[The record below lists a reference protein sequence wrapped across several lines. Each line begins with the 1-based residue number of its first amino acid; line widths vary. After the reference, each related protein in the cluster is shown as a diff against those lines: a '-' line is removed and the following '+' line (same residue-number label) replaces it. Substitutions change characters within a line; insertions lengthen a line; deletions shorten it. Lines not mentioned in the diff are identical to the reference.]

1 MVVDQLKIIWVQQE
15 LLNMRI
21 ARFGLAHG
29 PSLTAKFSSAII
41 KRHFSKKCSVRSCE
55 ELAFTPRAKGQH
67 KHRGSHTSFDPER
80 EEHFMPGLRG
90 KQEAPTSML
99 SMRELP
105 IPNMLPEPE
114 PTLSALVDV
123 ARHKAAVERVPVPQI
138 LTSEDEEVRTA
149 KGVALWWR
157 LLVKRASAA
166 ARKRSSLHSDSF
178 KGKSKPPS
186 YRQRNRLIVPPVVLP
201 RPSAI
206 RLLTPSASPDTP
218 PFPRP
223 ALPAVPPH
231 EPSTVLPPRVH
242 EIKRDSTLMPSRI
255 AAGKSSAMDLVPN
268 SRLLHASF
276 YELHQLQSL
285 LRKWH
290 WTCQGRSPLAGE
302 HESMRSISTTTGRL
316 APCGGRRAAGGGLVT
331 RMQRSKYFAWFFK
344 VIKSRTFW
352 LIFPWVS
359 KNTHQTD
366 HMTGVLSAL
375 ARTLVHA

>member
-1 MVVDQLKIIWVQQE
+1 
-15 LLNMRI
+15 
-21 ARFGLAHG
+21 
-29 PSLTAKFSSAII
+29 
-41 KRHFSKKCSVRSCE
+41 
-55 ELAFTPRAKGQH
+55 
-67 KHRGSHTSFDPER
+67 
-80 EEHFMPGLRG
+80 MPGLRG

-114 PTLSALVDV
+114 PTLSALVDA

-166 ARKRSSLHSDSF
+166 ARKRSSLDSDSF

-186 YRQRNRLIVPPVVLP
+186 YRQRSRRIVPPMVLP

-206 RLLTPSASPDTP
+206 PLLTPSPSPDTP
-218 PFPRP
+218 SFPRP

-231 EPSTVLPPRVH
+231 EPSTILPPRVH
-242 EIKRDSTLMPSRI
+242 ENKRDSTLMHSRI
-255 AAGKSSAMDLVPN
+255 AAGKSSAMDLVPK

-290 WTCQGRSPLAGE
+290 STCKGRSPLAAE
-302 HESMRSISTTTGRL
+302 HESMGSPRSISTTTGRL
-316 APCGGRRAAGGGLVT
+316 ASSGGRRAAGGGLVT

-375 ARTLVHA
+375 ARTLVHAGGLIHYCFARKLHHSSVFAAILCFQ